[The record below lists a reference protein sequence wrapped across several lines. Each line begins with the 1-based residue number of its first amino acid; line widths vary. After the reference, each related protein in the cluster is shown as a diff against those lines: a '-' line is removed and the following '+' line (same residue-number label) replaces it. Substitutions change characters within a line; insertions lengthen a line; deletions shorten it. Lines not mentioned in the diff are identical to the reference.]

1 MYLFRAW
8 GSDGGSGHM
17 KYICRSCGICEHEFL
32 RGIRMGAV
40 ILENSKFVWPKFLG
54 EEGLTDQATR
64 GPELTHPRLGMW
76 NFRSPCYEIK
86 HQCWGESRNKPA
98 LSKGQA
104 SGNCEMGRTF
114 NDL

>member
-54 EEGLTDQATR
+54 EEGLPIKRPGAQSLRIQDSECGT
-64 GPELTHPRLGMW
+64 LGARVTKLSI
-76 NFRSPCYEIK
+76 NVGARAEI
-86 HQCWGESRNKPA
+86 NLP
-98 LSKGQA
+98 
-104 SGNCEMGRTF
+104 
-114 NDL
+114 